1 MHFFLKSLT
10 FPIFYIFICSKIANK
25 SGLSNKSKVALFLN
39 KFRHIDTKRD
49 KQGCKA
55 NEDLSIFYYYVFSR
69 IVNNFFIKGLFAWHC
84 DRGAESVTG
93 TYIQFHNFVAAD
105 NFLAGISFLETK
117 VSNFG
122 LGNSMAL
129 VRSVVIGRTMGDQ
142 ETSNCGDM
150 GIESPWEVFA
160 FTVHDIAFFN
170 YDQTNRIVVTY
181 IIFLLKIN
189 YMLY

>member
-1 MHFFLKSLT
+1 MIS
-10 FPIFYIFICSKIANK
+10 
-25 SGLSNKSKVALFLN
+25 
-39 KFRHIDTKRD
+39 
-49 KQGCKA
+49 
-55 NEDLSIFYYYVFSR
+55 NEDLSIFYYNVFLR
-69 IVNNFFIKGLFAWHC
+69 IDNNFFIKGLFAWHC

-170 YDQTNRIVVTY
+170 YDQTNRIVVTS
-181 IIFLLKIN
+181 FRTRFIN
-189 YMLY
+189 LSFYCFRDFSQKNSHP